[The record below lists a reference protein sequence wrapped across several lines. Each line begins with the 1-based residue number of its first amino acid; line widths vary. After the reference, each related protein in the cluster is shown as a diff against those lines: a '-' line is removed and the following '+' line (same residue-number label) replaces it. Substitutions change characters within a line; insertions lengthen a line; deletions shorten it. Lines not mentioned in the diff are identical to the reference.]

1 MTDRICL
8 SGLKNIK
15 NKTGRWDY
23 GFEIESNT
31 EPVTGRNR

>member
-1 MTDRICL
+1 MTDHICL

-23 GFEIESNT
+23 GFETESNT
-31 EPVTGRNR
+31 EPVTGRDR